1 MSDEIERILK
11 LVADGHLT
19 PDEAAPIIEALTSAR
34 RPSVADR
41 LSTAYAKVNEARERV
56 DAIRHAVTGQTTRRL
71 RIRITE
77 HGRQVVNL
85 NIPLGFVDAALGAV
99 PGISDEQGHRIRNAI
114 QAGQVG
120 PILDVEDE
128 DGDGV
133 LIAVE

>member
-1 MSDEIERILK
+1 MSDEIERVLE
-11 LVADGHLT
+11 LVANGRLT
-19 PDEAAPIIEALTSAR
+19 PDEAAPIIEALTSVR

-41 LSTAYAKVNEARERV
+41 LSAAYAKVDGARERV
-56 DAIRHAVTGQTTRRL
+56 NGIRQAVGDRGARRL

-99 PGISDEQGHRIRNAI
+99 PGLSDEQGARIRDAI
-114 QAGQVG
+114 RAGQIG

-128 DGDGV
+128 DGDAV
-133 LIAVE
+133 LITVE

>member
-1 MSDEIERILK
+1 MGDEVERILK

-34 RPSVADR
+34 RQSVADQ
-41 LSTAYAKVNEARERV
+41 LATAYSRVNEARERLGAV
-56 DAIRHAVTGQTTRRL
+56 GQSVTGRTARRL

-99 PGISDEQGHRIRNAI
+99 PGISAEQGARI
-114 QAGQVG
+114 QAAIRAGQIC
-120 PILDVEDE
+120 PILDIEDE
-128 DGDGV
+128 DGDAV
-133 LIAVE
+133 LI